1 MVSSHPLSTGCQQQ
15 GGSSMNG
22 PHVVRAGVMMDDAH
36 SDRTACT
43 RQPPCRPCPAKMSL
57 VPVHLSRGL
66 PTLWVPVHPIP
77 LGSWEACMPPMH
89 PLHPMYTPFRMRLFR
104 VALVRVHG
112 GSPVNRWLPCMPS
125 TRYFLAYRW
134 TSMHRTWRPVL
145 QRMCDR
151 GRHVPVQTCWCRA
164 DTARPSVCHALVGGL
179 CPSTARPLPP
189 TGQW

>member
-1 MVSSHPLSTGCQQQ
+1 MVSSHPLSTGCQQH
-15 GGSSMNG
+15 GESSMNG

-57 VPVHLSRGL
+57 SRFTSPEDYLRCGCLFIRYLSDHGRHVCL
-66 PTLWVPVHPIP
+66 PCIP
-77 LGSWEACMPPMH
+77 CILCILRFGCACV
-89 PLHPMYTPFRMRLFR
+89 R

-134 TSMHRTWRPVL
+134 TSIHRTWRPVL
-145 QRMCDR
+145 QRMCATEDGTYR
-151 GRHVPVQTCWCRA
+151 CRHAGAERTPHDHQYATRW
-164 DTARPSVCHALVGGL
+164 
-179 CPSTARPLPP
+179 
-189 TGQW
+189 